1 MKRQCERT
9 VNSGRA
15 DRGSTRPGCVPGAIV
30 GYSVIV
36 SEEHVIATPVLSG
49 SELFIN
55 RELAWLD
62 FNERVLAQA
71 LDERAPLLERLKF
84 IAIVSS
90 NLDEFYMVR
99 VAGLRRQLAAGVVS
113 SGPDNLTPRAQLA
126 AIEEHVG
133 RLVRTQVR
141 CLEEDLLPRLAA
153 HGVRIVDV
161 PDVPADMWPLL
172 DERFEREIFPVLT
185 PLAVDPAHPFPYISN
200 LSLSL
205 AVELR
210 DPVMG
215 ADRFARVKVPKSLP
229 RWISIDE
236 AGAVLPVERL
246 IAARLEA
253 LFPGMRILGAHP
265 FRVTRYTD
273 IELSNLE
280 EPEDLLAMIEAELFR
295 RRFGEVVRLEV
306 ARGMPEHLR
315 RLLLEELREED
326 RGERTPLTDPA
337 VVETGDLLDLG
348 DLMQLAGRDIPELRD
363 APLVPIVPAPLRDR
377 TRSIFEVIRE
387 GDLLVHHPFDSFTE
401 TVERFFE
408 TAAVDPD
415 VLAVKTTLY
424 RTGGDSAIVRAL
436 TQAAQRGK
444 QVAVI
449 VELQARFDEEN
460 NIGWARMLES
470 YGVHVSYGMPSL
482 KTHAKIAMVVRRE
495 PDGIR
500 RYVHVGTGNYNSRTA
515 RIYTDFGLFSCKPAL
530 GADVNDL
537 FNSLTGFSGKR
548 AYRRLLVAPTGM
560 REQFIALIDREAL
573 NAAAGKPARI
583 IAKVNAL
590 VDEDVAKALY
600 SASRSGVD
608 IDLIVRGICCLRP
621 GLPVLSE
628 RIRVTSIVGRFLEHS
643 RMFYFAN
650 GGNDEIYIGSADWM
664 PRNLDRRVEAIV
676 PIDDRAL
683 HAHLWSLIQ
692 VWLGDDRQA
701 WTLRSDGSWARR
713 SENPASP
720 GTHQAL
726 LDAPWGIME
735 R

>member
-172 DERFEREIFPVLT
+172 DERFDREIFPVLT

-210 DPVMG
+210 DPVRG

-315 RLLLEELREED
+315 RLLLAELREED

-377 TRSIFEVIRE
+377 TRSIFEAIRE

-408 TAAVDPD
+408 MAAVDPD